1 MEFVGQLWL
10 PIILSGVIVFIAS
23 ALAWTVLPHHKK
35 EWTGLK
41 DEAGV
46 LDALRK
52 SGAAPGLY
60 MFPWTDDP
68 KERRSEAMKKRWVE
82 GPAGMLTIVNGASML
97 NMGPMM
103 MKSLVFNI
111 VVAFFAAYVAHHALA
126 SGAEYL
132 KVFRIV
138 GTVGFMAYGFG
149 TVPDSIWFGKPW
161 KSWFLHAADSLVYG
175 LLMAGTFGWLW
186 PR

>member
-1 MEFVGQLWL
+1 
-10 PIILSGVIVFIAS
+10 
-23 ALAWTVLPHHKK
+23 
-35 EWTGLK
+35 
-41 DEAGV
+41 
-46 LDALRK
+46 
-52 SGAAPGLY
+52 
-60 MFPWTDDP
+60 
-68 KERRSEAMKKRWVE
+68 MKKRWVE
-82 GPAGMLTIVNGASML
+82 GPSGMLTIVNGASML

-132 KVFRIV
+132 KVFQVV
-138 GTVGFMAYGFG
+138 GSVGFMAYAFG
-149 TVPDSIWFGKPW
+149 SVPDSIWFGKPW

>member
-35 EWTGLK
+35 EWAGLK
-41 DEAGV
+41 DEPGV
-46 LDALRK
+46 LEAVRK
-52 SGAAPGLY
+52 SAPAPGLY

-68 KERRSEAMKKRWVE
+68 KERQSDAMKQRYRE
-82 GPAGMLTIVNGASML
+82 GPTGMLTIVDGASMV

-103 MKSLVFNI
+103 VKALVFNL
-111 VVAFFAAYVAHHALA
+111 VVAFFAAYVAHHAVA

-138 GTVGFMAYGFG
+138 GTVGFMAYAFG